1 MRTFDFHQLSH
12 EAQVLVRQ
20 TVDHLSPCYDAQRH
34 LVYRLRNGKRIH
46 ENRASL
52 YYALAILMTGQKEAR
67 ATAEALC
74 DAVMDLQIDAP
85 TEIFH
90 GAYLHPGQ
98 KMPRAGV
105 LDYQRLG
112 TYGRYFLDCFYER
125 LSDTFRLNLESY
137 LELSPYRE
145 QIDRLLIQSALDV
158 HPMVYATYEPC
169 SREFLP
175 MCFAMLL
182 EHFEGELS
190 PRLVRRIEHSAAL
203 AVEGAIIRSRTDF
216 SPMNTNI
223 QCMHV
228 FVTDYFGKR
237 LGHPEYCRYALE
249 YAQKMAADYRMHH
262 AAAEYNSP
270 TYCGVDLATLGFWR
284 RYGSCH
290 ELQEIGAE
298 LEKGIWQDMM
308 AFYNPAMRNFCGPYS
323 RAYEMDMALH
333 THFHALFYLALGEAR
348 FPDHPYSNESDSNP
362 LLVLGSICMPEA
374 AKKAVFEPKE
384 DVIVRRQFRELSER
398 GDPEHNNAL
407 CTATAWISPRLML
420 GALSGS
426 ENPSYQLHPLV
437 AFWQHGQHLGT
448 IKLLRCLPNGRMIH
462 QHTIL
467 FNGYAEKNHVVM
479 DVNVNVLRDMH
490 VFFEIECDDLAQAVI
505 TDTAW
510 DLPGLHITLQ
520 SSAPEMHLEPVND
533 RTLRVV
539 YPARVRSPETMT
551 MHFDLQ
557 FSLSDP

>member
-52 YYALAILMTGQKEAR
+52 YYALAILMTGQKDAR
-67 ATAEALC
+67 TTAEALC

-125 LSDTFRLNLESY
+125 LSDTFRLNLESDP
-137 LELSPYRE
+137 ELSLYRE

-203 AVEGAIIRSRTDF
+203 AVEGAVIRSRTDF
-216 SPMNTNI
+216 SPMSVR
-223 QCMHV
+223 H
-228 FVTDYFGKR
+228 R
-237 LGHPEYCRYALE
+237 L
-249 YAQKMAADYRMHH
+249 
-262 AAAEYNSP
+262 
-270 TYCGVDLATLGFWR
+270 
-284 RYGSCH
+284 
-290 ELQEIGAE
+290 
-298 LEKGIWQDMM
+298 
-308 AFYNPAMRNFCGPYS
+308 
-323 RAYEMDMALH
+323 
-333 THFHALFYLALGEAR
+333 
-348 FPDHPYSNESDSNP
+348 
-362 LLVLGSICMPEA
+362 
-374 AKKAVFEPKE
+374 
-384 DVIVRRQFRELSER
+384 FRE
-398 GDPEHNNAL
+398 A
-407 CTATAWISPRLML
+407 PR
-420 GALSGS
+420 AS
-426 ENPSYQLHPLV
+426 
-437 AFWQHGQHLGT
+437 
-448 IKLLRCLPNGRMIH
+448 
-462 QHTIL
+462 
-467 FNGYAEKNHVVM
+467 
-479 DVNVNVLRDMH
+479 
-490 VFFEIECDDLAQAVI
+490 
-505 TDTAW
+505 
-510 DLPGLHITLQ
+510 
-520 SSAPEMHLEPVND
+520 
-533 RTLRVV
+533 
-539 YPARVRSPETMT
+539 
-551 MHFDLQ
+551 
-557 FSLSDP
+557 